1 MQMRPDLR
9 HQDEVNWHHP
19 GVFCASTHWI
29 VQCNVNA
36 FIKKKKKKKNVEEKL
51 GKLTLDQTGTA
62 LFSLQCIF
70 SNYYLNLQRKTLDC
84 NK

>member
-36 FIKKKKKKKNVEEKL
+36 FIKKKKKKKR
-51 GKLTLDQTGTA
+51 TLKK
-62 LFSLQCIF
+62 
-70 SNYYLNLQRKTLDC
+70 N
-84 NK
+84 